1 MSSDDAALVLQA
13 RTGDKNAFALLYDKY
28 ARLVRALCY
37 DTTYDLEKAQDLAQD
52 VFLRAYQKLAM
63 LKNPERFAPWL
74 VAMTKNVC
82 REYQRSQARSRLTLI
97 NFDTDEFAKPA
108 AQEDAANDHLDLL
121 REAIERLPENE
132 RTALRVYYLQ
142 EQDLEKSMS
151 ILKLSRSSLYRLLEK
166 AKKNVEAFF
175 REHLQEP

>member
-1 MSSDDAALVLQA
+1 
-13 RTGDKNAFALLYDKY
+13 
-28 ARLVRALCY
+28 
-37 DTTYDLEKAQDLAQD
+37 LEKAQDLAQD

-97 NFDTDEFAKPA
+97 NFDTDEFAGPVSDEEHEK
-108 AQEDAANDHLDLL
+108 EHLDLL
-121 REAIERLPENE
+121 RDAIERLPEKE
-132 RTALRVYYLQ
+132 RMALRVYYLQ
-142 EQDLEKSMS
+142 EQDLEKSMR

-166 AKKNVEAFF
+166 AKKNVEAFL
-175 REHLQEP
+175 REHL